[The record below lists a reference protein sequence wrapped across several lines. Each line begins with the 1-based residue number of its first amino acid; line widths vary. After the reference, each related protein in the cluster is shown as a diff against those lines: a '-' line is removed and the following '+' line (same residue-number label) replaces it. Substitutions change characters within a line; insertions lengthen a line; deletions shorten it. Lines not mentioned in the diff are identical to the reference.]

1 MVADNYHR
9 RLVLEIM
16 DEMREP
22 IQSGTIDA
30 SSQAMDELV
39 KRLSAIR
46 KPRDEV
52 KPVRLGE
59 IITDYTD
66 TLDRRLR
73 NGEES
78 DTLKTGIE
86 ELDAITGGMNAE
98 DLVIIA
104 ARPGMGKTELALKI
118 AEGVASRV
126 IPGSDVRRGV
136 LIFSMEMSA
145 LQIAERSIANAG
157 RMSVSVLR
165 NPAAMDDEGWAR
177 VANGMSQLADLDVWV
192 VDASRLSVEE
202 IRSIAERHKQE
213 NPNLS
218 LIMADYLGL
227 IEKPKAD
234 RNDLAIAHISGSL
247 KAMAKDLKTP
257 VISLSQLSRDVEKR
271 PNKRPTNA
279 DLRDSGSIEQDADSI
294 IMLYREEGFEIVL
307 KDDEKPKQ
315 DPATNAEFA
324 RRRIER
330 KRQRELEQQM
340 EAVKRGEL
348 PEHLRVNPELPK
360 QPDPNDYLSEDALAK
375 YDYDQSR
382 ALAAFQQANSEWQI
396 KAMDARSQAVAEQ
409 GRKTQEFTQQS
420 AQYVEAAR
428 KHYDAAEKLN
438 IPDYQEKEDAFMQ
451 LVPPAV
457 GADIMRLFPEKSAAL
472 MYHLG
477 ANPEKTRQ
485 LLAMDGQ
492 SALIELTRLSERLTL
507 KPRAKPVSEAPLP
520 DEPIQGHAVAA
531 NISAIEKQMEAA
543 ANKGDVET
551 YRKLKAQLNKGI
563 R

>member
-1 MVADNYHR
+1 
-9 RLVLEIM
+9 M
-16 DEMREP
+16 DQTTN
-22 IQSGTIDA
+22 IQA
-30 SSQAMDELV
+30 S
-39 KRLSAIR
+39 
-46 KPRDEV
+46 
-52 KPVRLGE
+52 
-59 IITDYTD
+59 
-66 TLDRRLR
+66 
-73 NGEES
+73 
-78 DTLKTGIE
+78 E
-86 ELDAITGGMNAE
+86 ELTLPGNHAAASADGLVVDNAN
-98 DLVIIA
+98 D
-104 ARPGMGKTELALKI
+104 
-118 AEGVASRV
+118 
-126 IPGSDVRRGV
+126 
-136 LIFSMEMSA
+136 
-145 LQIAERSIANAG
+145 NAG
-157 RMSVSVLR
+157 
-165 NPAAMDDEGWAR
+165 
-177 VANGMSQLADLDVWV
+177 Q
-192 VDASRLSVEE
+192 
-202 IRSIAERHKQE
+202 
-213 NPNLS
+213 
-218 LIMADYLGL
+218 
-227 IEKPKAD
+227 
-234 RNDLAIAHISGSL
+234 
-247 KAMAKDLKTP
+247 
-257 VISLSQLSRDVEKR
+257 
-271 PNKRPTNA
+271 
-279 DLRDSGSIEQDADSI
+279 
-294 IMLYREEGFEIVL
+294 EEGFEIVL

-360 QPDPNDYLSEDALAK
+360 QPDPNDYFSEDALAK

-507 KPRAKPVSEAPLP
+507 KHRAKPVSEAPLP

>member
-1 MVADNYHR
+1 M
-9 RLVLEIM
+9 
-16 DEMREP
+16 
-22 IQSGTIDA
+22 
-30 SSQAMDELV
+30 
-39 KRLSAIR
+39 
-46 KPRDEV
+46 
-52 KPVRLGE
+52 
-59 IITDYTD
+59 
-66 TLDRRLR
+66 
-73 NGEES
+73 
-78 DTLKTGIE
+78 
-86 ELDAITGGMNAE
+86 
-98 DLVIIA
+98 
-104 ARPGMGKTELALKI
+104 
-118 AEGVASRV
+118 
-126 IPGSDVRRGV
+126 
-136 LIFSMEMSA
+136 
-145 LQIAERSIANAG
+145 
-157 RMSVSVLR
+157 
-165 NPAAMDDEGWAR
+165 
-177 VANGMSQLADLDVWV
+177 
-192 VDASRLSVEE
+192 
-202 IRSIAERHKQE
+202 
-213 NPNLS
+213 
-218 LIMADYLGL
+218 
-227 IEKPKAD
+227 
-234 RNDLAIAHISGSL
+234 
-247 KAMAKDLKTP
+247 
-257 VISLSQLSRDVEKR
+257 
-271 PNKRPTNA
+271 
-279 DLRDSGSIEQDADSI
+279 
-294 IMLYREEGFEIVL
+294 
-307 KDDEKPKQ
+307 
-315 DPATNAEFA
+315 
-324 RRRIER
+324 
-330 KRQRELEQQM
+330 
-340 EAVKRGEL
+340 
-348 PEHLRVNPELPK
+348 NPELPK

-531 NISAIEKQMEAA
+531 NISAIEKQMEVA